1 MHLVRG
7 LTLPATMA
15 LVVGTVIGTG
25 VFIKTAIMAQDTGSA
40 AVVLL
45 AWIAAG
51 VLSMCGALTYAE
63 LGAMLPHAGGEYVY
77 LRHAYGELAAFLFGW
92 MRFVV
97 GRNGID
103 RHSRRRLRDVS
114 LGHRPDDVRVGQL
127 ALHAA
132 RADDRLAVRIEAGRR
147 RRRDHVLRRDQ
158 LPDGGVRRPGAV
170 VAHRSEARRH
180 RRGHRRRV
188 RRFGHGRLV
197 TSRRDGHGE
206 QQWRV
211 GVRSRHARGAV
222 GLRRLEQHA
231 DGGRRGEGP
240 GRNVP
245 FALIGGM
252 AVVMLI
258 YCTANLAYFYA
269 LPFGDVVTANS
280 TRYREALPV
289 ATKAAQT
296 VFGDGGGRLISLAFI
311 FSALGALNGAT
322 LTGARVPYAMA
333 RDGVF
338 FSKVG
343 VLSQRTRVPVYA
355 LLLQAAWASGLAISG
370 TFDQLSDYVIF
381 ASWIFYGLVTSSVF
395 VLRRKMPDAP
405 RPYERWVIRSCRWS
419 FVLVA
424 AWLVVNTLVN
434 RPVES
439 VAGLVADRAGPPPLL
454 LLTGSRLL
462 CSVASSFVEQAN
474 IGFIAKAPVARVSGD
489 FVKDARSRRA
499 GARSGSRRE
508 RRSESGPAPDLR

>member
-1 MHLVRG
+1 MSVNRAVSASNRPDRVVARDDAHLVRG
-7 LTLPATMA
+7 LTLPATTA

-40 AVVLL
+40 STVLL
-45 AWIAAG
+45 AWVAAG

-97 GRNGID
+97 GGTGSIAILGVGFATFLSAIVPITSVWASSRFVLLGQTIDWQFGSKQVVAVAAIMFFALINCLTVVVGGRVQSLLTVLKLGGI
-103 RHSRRRLRDVS
+103 
-114 LGHRPDDVRVGQL
+114 
-127 ALHAA
+127 A
-132 RADDRLAVRIEAGRR
+132 
-147 RRRDHVLRRDQ
+147 
-158 LPDGGVRRPGAV
+158 AV
-170 VAHRSEARRH
+170 V
-180 RRGHRRRV
+180 
-188 RRFGHGRLV
+188 
-197 TSRRDGHGE
+197 
-206 QQWRV
+206 V
-211 GVRSRHARGAV
+211 GVFFGSQTADWSHLSATGSANSSGAAAF
-222 GLRRLEQHA
+222 GLAMLA
-231 DGGRRGEGP
+231 ALWAYDGWNNMPMAAGEVKDP

-252 AVVMLI
+252 AVVTVI

-269 LPFGDVVTANS
+269 LPFAEVISSNS
-280 TRYREALPV
+280 TRYRDALPV

-296 VFGDGGGRLISLAFI
+296 VFGDSGGRLISLAFI
-311 FSALGALNGAT
+311 FSALGALNGST

-338 FSKVG
+338 FSPAA
-343 VLSQRTRVPVYA
+343 VLSERTRVPVYA
-355 LLLQAAWASGLAISG
+355 LLFQAVWASVLAISG

-395 VLRRKMPDAP
+395 VLRRKMPEAP
-405 RPYERWVIRSCRWS
+405 RPYRTLGYPIVPLV

-439 VAGLVADRAGPPPLL
+439 GAGLIL
-454 LLTGSRLL
+454 
-462 CSVASSFVEQAN
+462 
-474 IGFIAKAPVARVSGD
+474 IALGLPIY
-489 FVKDARSRRA
+489 FYYRRFRTA
-499 GARSGSRRE
+499 LVGN
-508 RRSESGPAPDLR
+508 

>member
-1 MHLVRG
+1 MMTNRAARSTATDPDRASHQEAHLVRG
-7 LTLPATMA
+7 LTLPATTA

-40 AVVLL
+40 STVLL
-45 AWIAAG
+45 AWVAAG

-97 GRNGID
+97 GGTGSIAILGVGFATFLSAIVPITSVWASSRFVLLGQTID
-103 RHSRRRLRDVS
+103 WQFGSKQV
-114 LGHRPDDVRVGQL
+114 V
-127 ALHAA
+127 
-132 RADDRLAVRIEAGRR
+132 
-147 RRRDHVLRRDQ
+147 
-158 LPDGGVRRPGAV
+158 AV
-170 VAHRSEARRH
+170 VAIMFFT
-180 RRGHRRRV
+180 V
-188 RRFGHGRLV
+188 INCLTV
-197 TSRRDGHGE
+197 
-206 QQWRV
+206 V
-211 GVRSRHARGAV
+211 V
-222 GLRRLEQHA
+222 
-231 DGGRRGEGP
+231 GGRVQSLLTVLKLGGIAAVVFGVFFGSQTADWSHLRATDTASSSGAAAFGLAMLAALWAYDGWNNMPMAAGEVKDP

-252 AVVMLI
+252 AVVTVI
-258 YCTANLAYFYA
+258 YCAANLAYFYA
-269 LPFGDVVTANS
+269 LPFGDVISSNS
-280 TRYREALPV
+280 TRYRDALPV

-296 VFGDGGGRLISLAFI
+296 VFGESGGRLISLAFI
-311 FSALGALNGAT
+311 FSALGALNGST

-338 FSKVG
+338 FSQAAL
-343 VLSQRTRVPVYA
+343 LSQRTRVPVYA
-355 LLLQAAWASGLAISG
+355 LLFQAIWASVLAISG

-405 RPYERWVIRSCRWS
+405 RAYKTLGYPIVPLV

-439 VAGLVADRAGPPPLL
+439 IAGLVLIALGLPIYFYYRRTRA
-454 LLTGSRLL
+454 
-462 CSVASSFVEQAN
+462 
-474 IGFIAKAPVARVSGD
+474 SG
-489 FVKDARSRRA
+489 
-499 GARSGSRRE
+499 
-508 RRSESGPAPDLR
+508 

>member
-1 MHLVRG
+1 MTVHRSSVPLSTDSIRATDDGVRLVRG
-7 LTLPATMA
+7 LTLPATTA

-40 AVVLL
+40 PMVLL

-77 LRHAYGELAAFLFGW
+77 LRQAYGELAAFLFGW

-97 GRNGID
+97 AGTGSIAILGVGFATFLSAIFPMPAVWASSRFTLLGQTIDWQFGSRQVVAVGAIAFFAVINCLTVAFGGRVQSLLTVLKLGGI
-103 RHSRRRLRDVS
+103 
-114 LGHRPDDVRVGQL
+114 
-127 ALHAA
+127 A
-132 RADDRLAVRIEAGRR
+132 
-147 RRRDHVLRRDQ
+147 
-158 LPDGGVRRPGAV
+158 AV
-170 VAHRSEARRH
+170 V
-180 RRGHRRRV
+180 
-188 RRFGHGRLV
+188 
-197 TSRRDGHGE
+197 
-206 QQWRV
+206 V
-211 GVRSRHARGAV
+211 GVFVGSGTADWSHLTATGAANSSGASAF
-222 GLRRLEQHA
+222 GLAMLA
-231 DGGRRGEGP
+231 ALWAYDGWNNMPMAAGEVKDP

-245 FALIGGM
+245 IALIGGM

-269 LPFGDVVTANS
+269 LPFGDVITANS

-296 VFGDGGGRLISLAFI
+296 VFGDAGGRLISLAFI

-343 VLSQRTRVPVYA
+343 VLSERTRVPIYA

-405 RPYERWVIRSCRWS
+405 RPYRTLGYPVMPLV

-424 AWLVVNTLVN
+424 TWLVINTLVN

-439 VAGLVADRAGPPPLL
+439 IAGLVLIALGLPLYMYYRA
-454 LLTGSRLL
+454 RH
-462 CSVASSFVEQAN
+462 
-474 IGFIAKAPVARVSGD
+474 
-489 FVKDARSRRA
+489 
-499 GARSGSRRE
+499 
-508 RRSESGPAPDLR
+508 